1 MRWCFLVSP
10 GHKLLPSMWRAR
22 KRIGTPGTGP
32 HPGSLDPAGRSAC
45 ATGFAAVCK
54 TVVLAL
60 MATPLAAH
68 MVSMSTGELRVNGAA
83 AHYELRIPPYEVAHV
98 RDPERTF
105 FEHIHFRGGGGEA
118 RLLTHTCS
126 EREGSY
132 VCDGDY
138 QFPAPP
144 DVITIK
150 CTFASVTVPN
160 HVHLLRAY
168 RENKSDQ
175 AVFDLSFT
183 SAEVRFRPPTALET
197 AVRETAAG
205 FLRALEGAAPL
216 LFLVALV
223 LAARSRRELALLGG
237 ALLGGELGAIL
248 LAPALRVELSARFIE
263 AAAALTVAYLALEV
277 VMLPQSRT
285 RWVVV
290 AVLGL
295 FHGMYFATFLTG
307 SGYGPAWFFAGVAI
321 TQSLVVAGLGLAS
334 RPILNIRRVVPVAAS
349 VLLATG
355 LGWFF
360 LRLWR

>member
-1 MRWCFLVSP
+1 MRWCFLP
-10 GHKLLPSMWRAR
+10 L
-22 KRIGTPGTGP
+22 I
-32 HPGSLDPAGRSAC
+32 
-45 ATGFAAVCK
+45 AA
-54 TVVLAL
+54 
-60 MATPLAAH
+60 PLAAH
-68 MVSMSTGELRVNGAA
+68 MVSMSTGELRVAGAA
-83 AHYELRIPPYEVAHV
+83 ARYELRMPLYEVAHV

-105 FEHIHFRGGGGEA
+105 FEHIRFRGGGGEA
-118 RLLTHTCS
+118 RLVKHACS
-126 EREGSY
+126 EQDSAY
-132 VCDGDY
+132 VCVGDY

-144 DVITIK
+144 DVVTIE

-168 RENKSDQ
+168 KENKSDQ

-205 FLRALEGAAPL
+205 FLRAVEGAAPL

-223 LAARSRRELALLGG
+223 LAARSRRELAVLAS
-237 ALLGGELGAIL
+237 ALLGGELAAIL
-248 LAPALRVELSARFIE
+248 LAPAVRVELSARFIE
-263 AAAALTVAYLALEV
+263 AAAALTIAYLALEV
-277 VMLPQSRT
+277 VLLPQSRT

-295 FHGMYFATFLTG
+295 FHGMYFATFLIG
-307 SGYGPAWFFAGVAI
+307 SGYGPAWFFAGVAAAQI
-321 TQSLVVAGLGLAS
+321 LVVGGLGLAS